1 MASISATVDSTADRP
16 VELGEFDRFV
26 ILLVGLLMAVGTAM
40 VYSASATV
48 TGEPLDL
55 AHWWAGPI
63 RQGVFAIMGFL
74 AMLFAARLDHRVW
87 QWQRPGDGW
96 WSGTLYWLAVV
107 LLVLV
112 FIPGIGASRLGA
124 SRAIVV
130 LSSPISLSFQPSEF
144 AKLAMIVWMAALV
157 TRPGF
162 DIRRFRDGYL
172 PTIGTCGLLIAL
184 VGIEDFGT
192 AALMGA
198 VLTCLLLVANARWLH
213 LLGTVA
219 AGAAAGAGL
228 IAMKPYRLER
238 IITFLSGQA
247 DSTGAGYQVLQSLLA
262 IGSGGWWGRGLGA
275 GIRKYGYL
283 PQDNN
288 DFIFAIVCEELGVIG
303 GLAIIAIFAVL
314 LARGYWIARRAPT
327 PFGRLLAIG
336 VINMICLQ
344 AAFNVAVVTAAV
356 PTKGISLPFVSA
368 GGSGVLFLGVAAGL
382 LASVG
387 GRCGFARPL
396 RDLNRL

>member
-1 MASISATVDSTADRP
+1 MTTISANIESSAAGPID
-16 VELGEFDRFV
+16 LGAFDRCV
-26 ILLVGLLMAVGTAM
+26 ILLVGLLMAIGTAM

-48 TGEPLDL
+48 IGEPIDL
-55 AHWWAGPI
+55 ARWWAGPI
-63 RQGVFAIMGFL
+63 RQGVFALGGFL

-87 QWQRPGDGW
+87 QWERRGDGW
-96 WSGTLYWLAVV
+96 WSGLLYGLAVLLL
-107 LLVLV
+107 LLVFV
-112 FIPGIGASRLGA
+112 PGIGANRLGA

-130 LSSPISLSFQPSEF
+130 LSSPIALSFQPSEF
-144 AKLAMIVWMAALV
+144 AKIAMVVWMAALV

-162 DIRRFRDGYL
+162 DLRALRRGYL
-172 PTIGTCGLLIAL
+172 PAIGSCGLLIGL

-192 AALMGA
+192 AALLGA
-198 VLTCLLLVANARWLH
+198 VLMCMLLVANARLLH
-213 LLGTVA
+213 LLGTA
-219 AGAAAGAGL
+219 AVGSAAAVGL

-238 IITFLSGQA
+238 IITYLSGQA
-247 DSTGAGYQVLQSLLA
+247 DSDGAGYQVLQSLLA

-275 GIRKYGYL
+275 GVRKYGYL

-288 DFIFAIVCEELGVIG
+288 DFIFAITCEELGVIG
-303 GLAIIAIFAVL
+303 GLAIIAIFLGL
-314 LARGYWIARRAPT
+314 LIRGWWIAGRASGM
-327 PFGRLLAIG
+327 FGRLLAVG
-336 VINMICLQ
+336 VVNLICLQ

-387 GRCGFARPL
+387 GRCGFAQSPR
-396 RDLNRL
+396 RSVD